1 MQTKD
6 HRLLG
11 SFLLRQQDI
20 FLDPMRKS
28 LFLLGCVEP
37 DLNPVTYTRGSLHHR
52 FLHGHNAENAG
63 KHLARLTQKLH
74 KSGVQSPL
82 QWFRFGAALHYLAD
96 SFTFAHNSIFS
107 GNLKQHRSYEHRLHR
122 VFTRYLQACTPN
134 RTGTVF
140 PAETRELHRFHR
152 RYLYE
157 VPSCQTDCC
166 YITEAC
172 LSLCRSLRIQAVPP
186 APIMPKRTQSAWG

>member
-96 SFTFAHNSIFS
+96 SFTLVNTS
-107 GNLKQHRSYEHRLHR
+107 
-122 VFTRYLQACTPN
+122 
-134 RTGTVF
+134 
-140 PAETRELHRFHR
+140 
-152 RYLYE
+152 
-157 VPSCQTDCC
+157 
-166 YITEAC
+166 
-172 LSLCRSLRIQAVPP
+172 
-186 APIMPKRTQSAWG
+186 

>member
-63 KHLARLTQKLH
+63 KRLARLTQKLH

-82 QWFRFGAALHYLAD
+82 VRCCHPLSGGQLYLCPQQYLFRQSEAAPQL
-96 SFTFAHNSIFS
+96 
-107 GNLKQHRSYEHRLHR
+107 
-122 VFTRYLQACTPN
+122 
-134 RTGTVF
+134 
-140 PAETRELHRFHR
+140 
-152 RYLYE
+152 
-157 VPSCQTDCC
+157 
-166 YITEAC
+166 
-172 LSLCRSLRIQAVPP
+172 
-186 APIMPKRTQSAWG
+186 